1 MAIRGCLV
9 VHCAG
14 RSWLAALLLALAA
27 SAAGQPAPPTGA
39 RQYEIPLILPASH
52 PTAEGFVRIVNLSDE
67 SGEVEVVAVDDTGR
81 RFGPISFSLAPRAV
95 KHFNSGDLEAGN
107 ARKGLSGGVGD
118 GTGNWR
124 LEIATTLELDPLAF
138 VRTSDGFL
146 TAMHGKIH
154 QGRDLAIFNPGG
166 NRNQRSR
173 LRLVNRAAQET
184 EVVIRGVDD
193 AGQAPD
199 GEVRLTLAAGEARDI
214 SAVQLEPGDRGISG
228 RLGDG
233 SGKWRLSVAADGPV
247 WAMNLLQS
255 PNDYLTNLTSN
266 ATAELAVPF
275 FLSASDEHGRQGFA
289 RIRNRSDRDGVV
301 HIHAFD
307 DGGNARRP
315 VTLSLAA
322 GRTVH
327 FNSTDLE
334 TGNAGKGLSAGVGDG
349 EGNWRLQFDTD
360 LAIDAMAYVRHGDG
374 FLTSMHDV
382 AAYSNRRH
390 RIPIFNPASNASQ
403 RSLLRLANPSN
414 AVVRVTIAGVDD
426 AGASPGTEVSLDLPP
441 QAARALTAVELE
453 QGGAGLVGRIGDGTG
468 KWRLAIDANGPLYA
482 MSLLE
487 SPTGHLSNLSLP
499 ARGEEVTLTVSVF
512 GAGEVA
518 VAGLPD
524 ALECSAFDCRG
535 VFEAGTRLV
544 LEASPEAG
552 RGTEWNDCGHA
563 DGDRCEVWLDED
575 RLVFAAFQAE
585 DPLVLRSNLVFLS
598 ADQLDG
604 LTGVQERALLF
615 RQDTPG
621 AAEWTQGDVLLS
633 EGVAGVD
640 DDDLRSEPFARL
652 IEHIEGTYVFRTEP
666 ASLEDIFESGS
677 YSAAQSAVS
686 PAAWSPPAPGTVV
699 AKGVRYV
706 GPSPSQPL
714 RDGYPLSHRFE
725 VDKNITLPVADT
737 NTLVET
743 ENIWIGGTF
752 DLGVDLDDPDLHF
765 DIKPLEVRL
774 AARPWLR
781 TQLRAR
787 VQGRVPL
794 RHAETLYRKRLPPI
808 PLVVGKV
815 PVLIFPELAL
825 QVAVEATVGA
835 QVVSPTVTLGATATA
850 GFHYIAGE
858 GITPLYSSTLEP
870 DELDIGTLA
879 LNFDANV
886 KVGLDTRLNVR
897 VMAWRGPHLYGRME
911 PYLGAQKCPWG
922 DYVDLYG
929 GVRLA
934 AGGELA
940 ILSWRFSGEVPVLDL
955 RRSLGRIGLDAN
967 DNDALFD
974 GLVAGL
980 TVTPG
985 VKRLSIAWDG
995 LEGQTDDCGISY
1007 NIYRDGRRIASHWPR
1022 TSFVDTGLDAEN
1034 SYSYEI
1040 SVNLPSGRESPR
1052 SEPVAGRPLP
1062 DRAFRDCL
1070 EWSAD
1075 GRECLEHGPL
1085 MMPLPTGSFMM
1096 GSPPHHRVTIDSP
1109 FAMGV
1114 YEVTH
1119 GEFAR
1124 FAIATGWLVYSTCAY
1139 PSEPE
1144 SRYGPTTRVVAVRR
1158 NAWREWNNGTYSHPV
1173 VCVGQ
1178 PDAVA
1183 YAAWLSDETGN
1194 DYRLPSESEW
1204 EYAARAGS
1212 QTQRHWGDSVAEQC
1226 VYANGSDASWGL
1238 PVGDDVKAGT
1248 FVDCHD
1254 GFQFTAPVGSFP
1266 PNAWGLHEMLG
1277 NVNEWVADCWNE
1289 SHDGAPADGSVRT
1302 DGECRAG
1309 VQRGGSWHHGPDR
1322 LHSAYR
1328 EGWLRTAGQ
1337 TYLGFRV
1344 VKDLPQR

>member
-1 MAIRGCLV
+1 MLV
-9 VHCAG
+9 VQCAG
-14 RSWLAALLLALAA
+14 KAGKSWLGASVLALAA

-81 RFGPISFSLAPRAV
+81 RFGPISFSLAPKAV
-95 KHFNSGDLEAGN
+95 KHFNSGDLERGN
-107 ARKGLSGGVGD
+107 ASKGLSGGVGD

-214 SAVQLEPGDRGISG
+214 SAVQLETGDRGIAG

-266 ATAELAVPF
+266 ASAELAVPF
-275 FLSASDEHGRQGFA
+275 FLSASDERGRQGFA

-301 HIHAFD
+301 HVHAFD
-307 DGGNARRP
+307 DGGNERGP
-315 VTLSLAA
+315 VTLSLDA
-322 GRTVH
+322 GQTVH

-334 TGNAGKGLSAGVGDG
+334 TGNAGKGLPAGVGRG
-349 EGNWRLQFDTD
+349 RGNWRLQFDTD

-390 RIPIFNPASNASQ
+390 RIPIFNPASNDRQ

-441 QAARALTAVELE
+441 RAARTLTAVELE
-453 QGGAGLVGRIGDGTG
+453 QGGAGLTGRLGDGAG
-468 KWRLAIDANGPLYA
+468 KWRLAIDADGPLYA

-552 RGTEWNDCGHA
+552 RGTEWNDCGRA

-575 RLVFAAFQAE
+575 SLVFAAFQAPE
-585 DPLVLRSNLVFLS
+585 PLALRSNVIILS
-598 ADQLDG
+598 AEQLDG
-604 LTGVQERALLF
+604 LTAVQEFSLNF
-615 RQDTPG
+615 REDTQG

-640 DDDLRSEPFARL
+640 DDDLRSEPFARR
-652 IEHIEGTYVFRTEP
+652 IDYIEGTYILHTEP
-666 ASLEDIFESGS
+666 ASLEDLFESGS
-677 YSAAQSAVS
+677 YSSTAQSAVS
-686 PAAWSPPAPGTVV
+686 PAAWTPPVPGTVV

-706 GPSPSQPL
+706 GLSPNQPL
-714 RDGYPLSHRFE
+714 REGYPLSHRFE

-752 DLGVDLDDPDLHF
+752 DLGVDPDFHWTL
-765 DIKPLEVRL
+765 KPRPEVRL
-774 AARPWLR
+774 AARPWLQ

-787 VQGRVPL
+787 VQGEVPL

-808 PLVVGKV
+808 PLKP
-815 PVLIFPELAL
+815 PVLIFPELVL

-835 QVVSPTVTLGATATA
+835 QVVSPTVTLGGDATA
-850 GFHYIAGE
+850 GFHYIADE
-858 GITPLYSSTLEP
+858 GITPLYASMLEP
-870 DELDIGTLA
+870 DEIDIGTLA

-886 KVGLDTRLNVR
+886 KVGLDARLNVR

-940 ILSWRFSGEVPVLDL
+940 ILSRRFSAEVPILD
-955 RRSLGRIGLDAN
+955 RRKPLGRVGLDAN

-1040 SVNLPSGRESPR
+1040 SANLPSGRESPR

-1062 DRAFRDCL
+1062 DPFRDCL
-1070 EWSAD
+1070 E
-1075 GRECLEHGPL
+1075 CPL
-1085 MMPLPTGSFMM
+1085 MVPLPAGSFTM
-1096 GSPPHHRVTIDSP
+1096 GAPESERGSRDNERPQRTVSIPA
-1109 FAMGV
+1109 FAASAH
-1114 YEVTH
+1114 EVT
-1119 GEFAR
+1119 FAQWDDCVAAGGCGGYR
-1124 FAIATGWLVYSTCAY
+1124 PYDEGWGRSD
-1139 PSEPE
+1139 
-1144 SRYGPTTRVVAVRR
+1144 R
-1158 NAWREWNNGTYSHPV
+1158 PV
-1173 VCVGQ
+1173 GNVSWD
-1178 PDAVA
+1178 DAQLYVD
-1183 YAAWLSDETGN
+1183 WLSRSSGQS
-1194 DYRLPSESEW
+1194 YRLLTESEW
-1204 EYAARAGS
+1204 EYAARAGTATPFHTGGTITPQQANFDGRFDYPGNNYNES
-1212 QTQRHWGDSVAEQC
+1212 GLFRRQTV
-1226 VYANGSDASWGL
+1226 
-1238 PVGDDVKAGT
+1238 
-1248 FVDCHD
+1248 
-1254 GFQFTAPVGSFP
+1254 PVGSFA
-1266 PNAWGLHEMLG
+1266 PNGLGLYDMHG
-1277 NVNEWVADCWNE
+1277 NVWEWVQDCYGSYE
-1289 SHDGAPADGSVRT
+1289 VAPSDGSAVEGGSCSGR
-1302 DGECRAG
+1302 
-1309 VQRGGSWHHGPDR
+1309 VLRGGSWNNFPWVLRSAFRHWRGTSLRYHHI
-1322 LHSAYR
+1322 
-1328 EGWLRTAGQ
+1328 
-1337 TYLGFRV
+1337 GFRV
-1344 VKDLPQR
+1344 ARTL

>member
-1 MAIRGCLV
+1 MLV
-9 VHCAG
+9 VQCAG
-14 RSWLAALLLALAA
+14 KAGKSWLGALSLALAA

-52 PTAEGFVRIVNLSDE
+52 PAAEGFVRIVNLSDE
-67 SGEVEVVAVDDTGR
+67 SGEVEVVAVDDAGR
-81 RFGPISFSLAPRAV
+81 RFGPISFSLAPKAV
-95 KHFNSGDLEAGN
+95 KHFNSGDLERGN
-107 ARKGLSGGVGD
+107 ASKGLSGGVGD

-199 GEVRLTLAAGEARDI
+199 GEVRLTLAAGEARDV
-214 SAVQLEPGDRGISG
+214 SAVQLETGDRGIAG

-266 ATAELAVPF
+266 ASAELAVPF

-307 DGGNARRP
+307 DGGNERGPA
-315 VTLSLAA
+315 TLSLDA
-322 GRTVH
+322 GQTVH

-334 TGNAGKGLSAGVGDG
+334 TGNAGKGLPAGVGRG
-349 EGNWRLQFDTD
+349 RGNWRLQFDTD
-360 LAIDAMAYVRHGDG
+360 LAVDAMAYVRHGDG

-390 RIPIFNPASNASQ
+390 RIPIFNPASNDRQ

-414 AVVRVTIAGVDD
+414 AVVRATIAGVDD

-441 QAARALTAVELE
+441 RAARTLTAVELE
-453 QGGAGLVGRIGDGTG
+453 QGGAGLAGRLGDGAG
-468 KWRLAIDANGPLYA
+468 KWRLAIDADGPLYA

-512 GAGEVA
+512 GAGEVE

-575 RLVFAAFQAE
+575 SLVLAAFQAQE
-585 DPLVLRSNLVFLS
+585 PLVLQSNVIILS
-598 ADQLDG
+598 AEQLDG
-604 LTGVQERALLF
+604 LTGVHERRLGF

-640 DDDLRSEPFARL
+640 NDDLRSGPFARR
-652 IEHIEGTYVFRTEP
+652 IEHIVGTYIFLTEP
-666 ASLEDIFESGS
+666 ASLEDLFESGS
-677 YSAAQSAVS
+677 YSSAAQAAVP

-706 GPSPSQPL
+706 GLSPNQPL
-714 RDGYPLSHRFE
+714 WEGYPLSHRFE
-725 VDKNITLPVADT
+725 VDKNITPPVADT

-743 ENIWIGGTF
+743 EHIWIGGTF
-752 DLGVDLDDPDLHF
+752 DVGVDPHLHS

-774 AARPWLR
+774 AARPWLQ

-787 VQGRVPL
+787 IEGELPL
-794 RHAETLYRKRLPPI
+794 RHAETLYRQRLPHFTI
-808 PLVVGKV
+808 FV
-815 PVLIFPELAL
+815 PVSGVPVPIRVYPELVL

-858 GITPLYSSTLEP
+858 GITPLYSSTLDP
-870 DELDIGTLA
+870 DEIDIGTLA

-886 KVGLDTRLNVR
+886 KVGLDARLNVR
-897 VMAWRGPHLYGRME
+897 VMAWRGPHLYGRAE

-934 AGGELA
+934 AGGELV
-940 ILSWRFSGEVPVLDL
+940 ILSRRFSAEVSILDR
-955 RRSLGRIGLDAN
+955 RRSLGSVGLDAN
-967 DNDALFD
+967 DNDMLFE
-974 GLVAGL
+974 GLITGL

-995 LEGQTDDCGISY
+995 LDGQTESCGISY
-1007 NIYRDGRRIASHWPR
+1007 SIYRDGRRIASEWPR
-1022 TSFVDTGLDAEN
+1022 SSFVDVGLDAEN
-1034 SYSYEI
+1034 SYSYEV

-1052 SEPVAGRPLP
+1052 TEPIVGRPLP
-1062 DRAFRDCL
+1062 DGAFRDCL
-1070 EWSAD
+1070 EWSTD
-1075 GRECLEHGPL
+1075 GRECIEHGPL
-1085 MMPLPTGSFMM
+1085 MIVDASDNRLSF
-1096 GSPPHHRVTIDSP
+1096 R
-1109 FAMGV
+1109 
-1114 YEVTH
+1114 H
-1119 GEFAR
+1119 GCVRSDAR
-1124 FAIATGWLVYSTCAY
+1124 
-1139 PSEPE
+1139 
-1144 SRYGPTTRVVAVRR
+1144 RVRR
-1158 NAWREWNNGTYSHPV
+1158 F
-1173 VCVGQ
+1173 C
-1178 PDAVA
+1178 
-1183 YAAWLSDETGN
+1183 
-1194 DYRLPSESEW
+1194 
-1204 EYAARAGS
+1204 
-1212 QTQRHWGDSVAEQC
+1212 
-1226 VYANGSDASWGL
+1226 
-1238 PVGDDVKAGT
+1238 
-1248 FVDCHD
+1248 
-1254 GFQFTAPVGSFP
+1254 
-1266 PNAWGLHEMLG
+1266 
-1277 NVNEWVADCWNE
+1277 
-1289 SHDGAPADGSVRT
+1289 
-1302 DGECRAG
+1302 
-1309 VQRGGSWHHGPDR
+1309 
-1322 LHSAYR
+1322 
-1328 EGWLRTAGQ
+1328 
-1337 TYLGFRV
+1337 
-1344 VKDLPQR
+1344 

>member
-1 MAIRGCLV
+1 MFSV
-9 VHCAG
+9 VQYAG
-14 RSWLAALLLALAA
+14 KSWLGASLLALTA
-27 SAAGQPAPPTGA
+27 SAAGQPAPPPGA

-52 PTAEGFVRIVNLSDE
+52 PTAQGFVRIVNLSEE
-67 SGEVEVVAVDDTGR
+67 SGEVQVVAVDDTGR
-81 RFGPISFSLAPRAV
+81 RFGPISFSLAPKAV

-199 GEVRLTLAAGEARDI
+199 GEVRLTLAAGEARDV
-214 SAVQLEPGDRGISG
+214 SAVQLETGDRGVAG
-228 RLGDG
+228 RLGGG

-266 ATAELAVPF
+266 ASAELAVPL
-275 FLSASDEHGRQGFA
+275 FLSASDERGRQGFA

-307 DGGNARRP
+307 DSGNKRA

-322 GRTVH
+322 GQTVH

-334 TGNAGKGLSAGVGDG
+334 TGNARKGLSAGVGEG

-360 LAIDAMAYVRHGDG
+360 LAIDAMAYVRHDDG

-382 AAYSNRRH
+382 ATYSNRRQS
-390 RIPIFNPASNASQ
+390 IPIFNPASNDQQ

-414 AVVRVTIAGVDD
+414 NAVRVTIAGVDD
-426 AGASPGTEVSLDLPP
+426 AGTAPGTEVSLDLPP
-441 QAARALTAVELE
+441 QAARTLTAVELE
-453 QGGAGLVGRIGDGTG
+453 RGGTGLVGRIGDGAG
-468 KWRLAIDANGPLYA
+468 KWRLAINADGPLYA

-499 ARGEEVTLTVSVF
+499 ARGEPVTLTVSVF
-512 GAGEVA
+512 GAGEVE

-552 RGTEWNDCGHA
+552 RGTEWNDCGHP

-575 RLVFAAFQAE
+575 SLVFAAFQAQE
-585 DPLVLRSNLVFLS
+585 PLALRSNVIILS
-598 ADQLDG
+598 AEQLDG
-604 LTGVQERALLF
+604 LTAVQEFSLSF
-615 RQDTPG
+615 REDTQG

-640 DDDLRSEPFARL
+640 DDDLRSEPFARR
-652 IEHIEGTYVFRTEP
+652 IDYIEGTYILHTKT
-666 ASLEDIFESGS
+666 ASLEDLFESGS
-677 YSAAQSAVS
+677 YSSSAAAAA
-686 PAAWSPPAPGTVV
+686 AAWTPPAPGTVV

-706 GPSPSQPL
+706 GLSPSQPL
-714 RDGYPLSHRFE
+714 REGYPLSHRFE
-725 VDKNITLPVADT
+725 VDKNIAVADT

-743 ENIWIGGTF
+743 EHIWIGGTF
-752 DLGVDLDDPDLHF
+752 DLGVERDLH
-765 DIKPLEVRL
+765 LTWNEVRL
-774 AARPWLR
+774 AARPWLQ

-787 VQGRVPL
+787 VQRVQGSLPL
-794 RHAETLYRKRLPPI
+794 RHAETLYRKRLPSI
-808 PLVVGKV
+808 RLVAGKL
-815 PVLIFPELAL
+815 PVFVYPELVL
-825 QVAVEATVGA
+825 QIAVEAAVGA

-850 GFHYIAGE
+850 GFHYIKGE
-858 GITPLYSSTLEP
+858 GITPLYASTLDP
-870 DELDIGTLA
+870 DEMDIGALA

-886 KVGLDTRLNVR
+886 KVGLDARLNAHFYAR
-897 VMAWRGPHLYGRME
+897 RGPHLYGRAE

-922 DYVDLYG
+922 DYIDLYG

-940 ILSWRFSGEVPVLDL
+940 ILSKRFSAEVPILD
-955 RRSLGRIGLDAN
+955 RRKSLGRVGLDAN

-995 LEGQTDDCGISY
+995 LEGQTEDCGVSY
-1007 NIYRDGRRIASHWPR
+1007 NIYRDGRKIASHWPR

-1062 DRAFRDCL
+1062 DPFRDCP
-1070 EWSAD
+1070 
-1075 GRECLEHGPL
+1075 ECPL
-1085 MMPLPTGSFMM
+1085 MQPLPAGSFTM
-1096 GSPPHHRVTIDSP
+1096 GSPESESEMPQHAVSIP
-1109 FAMGV
+1109 AFAVGV
-1114 YEVTH
+1114 YEVTFNELFYCRP
-1119 GEFAR
+1119 GCNTLGRTFGWGR
-1124 FAIATGWLVYSTCAY
+1124 GDRPVIDIAWV
-1139 PSEPE
+1139 
-1144 SRYGPTTRVVAVRR
+1144 
-1158 NAWREWNNGTYSHPV
+1158 NAQSYV
-1173 VCVGQ
+1173 
-1178 PDAVA
+1178 D
-1183 YAAWLSDETGN
+1183 WLSRRTGHP
-1194 DYRLPSESEW
+1194 YRLLTESEW
-1204 EYAARAGS
+1204 EYAARAG
-1212 QTQRHWGDSVAEQC
+1212 TVTRYGWGNGIGIAQ
-1226 VYANGSDASWGL
+1226 ANCDGCGSRWEGR
-1238 PVGDDVKAGT
+1238 
-1248 FVDCHD
+1248 
-1254 GFQFTAPVGSFP
+1254 TAPVGSFK
-1266 PNAWGLHEMLG
+1266 PNAWGLHDMHG
-1277 NVNEWVADCWNE
+1277 NVGEWVEDCWND
-1289 SHDGAPADGSVRT
+1289 SYAGAPSDGSAWLSGNCSLRVL
-1302 DGECRAG
+1302 
-1309 VQRGGSWHHGPDR
+1309 RGGSWYNDPGDLR
-1322 LHSAYR
+1322 SAAR
-1328 EGWLRTAGQ
+1328 SRFVDFGATRAGD
-1337 TYLGFRV
+1337 GFRV
-1344 VKDLPQR
+1344 ARDL